1 MGPLPDWL
9 SFASPL
15 VPGNRIEEAKALQ
28 LQRAWAREVWRET
41 GEFPSR
47 DAEFRVAIEPVE
59 GKGKEKLM
67 DTFKLGENSSR
78 TRSVA

>member
-1 MGPLPDWL
+1 M
-9 SFASPL
+9 
-15 VPGNRIEEAKALQ
+15 E
-28 LQRAWAREVWRET
+28 ET